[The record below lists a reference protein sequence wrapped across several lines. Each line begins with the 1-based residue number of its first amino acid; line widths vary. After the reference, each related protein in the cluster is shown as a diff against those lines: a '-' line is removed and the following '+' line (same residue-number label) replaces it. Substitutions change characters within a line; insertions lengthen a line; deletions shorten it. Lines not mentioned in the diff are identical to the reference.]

1 MILLEEEIKETKKR
15 MEKKMDKLFTQ
26 FKKKKKKVKNS
37 VKAMFDGDYDTIK
50 AVVLT
55 PKGLLRDVGKRN
67 KKLKAAAGLK

>member
-1 MILLEEEIKETKKR
+1 

-50 AVVLT
+50 AVVLN